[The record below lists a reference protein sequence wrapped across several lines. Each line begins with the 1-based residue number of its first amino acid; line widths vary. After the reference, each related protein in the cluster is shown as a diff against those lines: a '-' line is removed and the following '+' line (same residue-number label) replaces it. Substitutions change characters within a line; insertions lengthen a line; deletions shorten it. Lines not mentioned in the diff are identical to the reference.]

1 LLFESFFYQRAA
13 KRAWDSFTQ
22 EKEGK
27 ERTGRLSRDFEDGL
41 FKQMQLKW
49 YGWVLS
55 SIHDRGVGGKQ
66 QLFYI
71 SRLVKFL
78 GLSRSGQTLL
88 ANLGFNCTL
97 RFSDQQNEDML
108 DVSREELR
116 YNLKSLNCCARIIEK
131 PFTDFPPPPNLL

>member
-1 LLFESFFYQRAA
+1 MLFESFFYQRAA
-13 KRAWDSFTQ
+13 KRSWDSFTQ
-22 EKEGK
+22 ANEGK
-27 ERTGRLSRDFEDGL
+27 ERTGKLSREFEDGL
-41 FKQMQLKW
+41 FQQMQLKW

-55 SIHDRGVGGKQ
+55 SIHDRGVGGKE

-108 DVSREELR
+108 DVSREQLR
-116 YNLKSLNCCARIIEK
+116 YNMNSLN
-131 PFTDFPPPPNLL
+131 LLR